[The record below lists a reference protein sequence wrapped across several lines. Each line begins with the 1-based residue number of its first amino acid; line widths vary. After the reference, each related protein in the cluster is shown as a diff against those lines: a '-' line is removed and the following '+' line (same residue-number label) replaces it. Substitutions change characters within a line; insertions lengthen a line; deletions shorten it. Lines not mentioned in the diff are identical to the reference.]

1 MDKNS
6 ILEFNNKESVS
17 DVLNELLRSGA
28 QKLIHN
34 AVEAELREF
43 MSQHQGVT
51 EDGKV
56 SVIRNGYLPKREIL
70 TGIGPVSVR
79 IPKVR
84 SKEWRGTNFS
94 FRIGSALRS
103 KNEIPGGGITLA
115 VPQRC
120 IYRRNGRSLKSAG
133 RP

>member
-6 ILEFNNKESVS
+6 ILAFNKKERVS
-17 DVLNELLRSGA
+17 DVLNELLKSEA

-43 MSQHQGVT
+43 IFQHQVVT
-51 EDGKV
+51 EDGKA
-56 SVIRNGYLPKREIL
+56 SAIRNGYLPKREIL

-84 SKEWRGTNFS
+84 SKDG
-94 FRIGSALRS
+94 
-103 KNEIPGGGITLA
+103 
-115 VPQRC
+115 
-120 IYRRNGRSLKSAG
+120 
-133 RP
+133 

>member
-17 DVLNELLRSGA
+17 DVLNELLRTRA

-43 MSQHQGVT
+43 MSQHQGVYRRWKGFSYT
-51 EDGKV
+51 KWLPAKTTNSDGYW
-56 SVIRNGYLPKREIL
+56 SSQCTYSQGTLER
-70 TGIGPVSVR
+70 
-79 IPKVR
+79 
-84 SKEWRGTNFS
+84 WRGTNFS
-94 FRIGSALRS
+94 FRIGSALCP

-133 RP
+133 RA